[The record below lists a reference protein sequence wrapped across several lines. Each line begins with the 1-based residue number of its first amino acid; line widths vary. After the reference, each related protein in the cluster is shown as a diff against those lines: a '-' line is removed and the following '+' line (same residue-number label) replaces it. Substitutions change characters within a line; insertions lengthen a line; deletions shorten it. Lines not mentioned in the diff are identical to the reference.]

1 MKYVLVQNN
10 ETVILGP
17 IFWNFR
23 MFQSELR
30 DEFDLEVSIPQS
42 NEGVY
47 KINEGF
53 SIIPV
58 EETVPSHNT
67 KIEQLAGPFYTFT
80 DTLATAS
87 YNVVPKSIESVKSEL
102 KTIVASNRYGKE
114 VAGTKVTIQG
124 KEISVS
130 TTRGDRDIFLQA
142 LQLGADGKNWK
153 FDEGFFVLSI
163 AELQSIVGAI
173 VGTVQGAFDWEASK
187 ISEIDS
193 AESLEVLD
201 AINLSE

>member
-187 ISEIDS
+187 INEIDS

>member
-1 MKYVLVQNN
+1 
-10 ETVILGP
+10 
-17 IFWNFR
+17 

-30 DEFDLEVSIPQS
+30 DEFELEVSIPQS

-47 KINEGF
+47 KINDEF

-58 EETVPSHNT
+58 EESFPSHNT

-87 YNVVPKSIESVKSEL
+87 YTVVPKSIESVKSEL

-124 KEISVS
+124 KEVSVS

-163 AELQSIVGAI
+163 VELQSIVGAI
-173 VGTVQGAFDWEASK
+173 VGAVQGAFDWEASK

>member
-17 IFWNFR
+17 VFWNFR

-47 KINEGF
+47 KINDEF

-58 EETVPSHNT
+58 EESFPSHNT

-87 YNVVPKSIESVKSEL
+87 YTVVPKSIESVKSEL

-124 KEISVS
+124 KEVSVS

-163 AELQSIVGAI
+163 VELQSIVGAI
-173 VGTVQGAFDWEASK
+173 VGAVQGAFDWEASK

>member
-142 LQLGADGKNWK
+142 LQLGDDGKNWK

-163 AELQSIVGAI
+163 VELQSIVGAI